1 MAKLPHI
8 HIFYLAEGSVNKI
21 KIIKRIMY
29 GRNSFELLKAEVLCR
44 SVGIHWNNN
53 GYFNHPLWELI
64 FSILGN
70 LAVLICFVIVVLYKK
85 KR

>member
-1 MAKLPHI
+1 MKTVVLFANLKQ
-8 HIFYLAEGSVNKI
+8 IFFRLI
-21 KIIKRIMY
+21 
-29 GRNSFELLKAEVLCR
+29 LTKAEVL
-44 SVGIHWNNN
+44 VFIGIIM

-85 KR
+85 KH

>member
-1 MAKLPHI
+1 MKKTLIALI
-8 HIFYLAEGSVNKI
+8 TG
-21 KIIKRIMY
+21 
-29 GRNSFELLKAEVLCR
+29 EVL
-44 SVGIHWNNN
+44 VLIGIIM

-64 FSILGN
+64 FSVLGN